1 MNARRFTS
9 ALLAVLI
16 LAMALVGCSS
26 GAQPTSQQPGD
37 ASQAGST
44 GSGTDENKHIT
55 FITPLIAHESW
66 LIAKEGFDAAAADL
80 GFEAEWVG
88 PANQDVNEMIKYIEI
103 AIAQNVTGIITQGQN
118 PEAMV
123 EVLQKAAD
131 AGIPV
136 VICDSTIEDAPQLA
150 YIGFDMKKA
159 ADLAV
164 EQSIRELGEGTPIN
178 ALFLTTAID
187 YSAANVGYV
196 YFNEALEAQAT
207 GEYKMQQQETK
218 GDPIT
223 ARQLIE
229 ATLQADPTINT
240 IYCIDGIAAPA
251 AVAVLEDMGR
261 LDDVCI
267 IGIDDTDEQLDLIRA
282 GKISAVTYGSF
293 YKQAYQGCLW
303 ILEYRENGS
312 RPEHMYNDVGT
323 MLITADNVD
332 TYKATAN
339 DPSTWGSYEP
349 LSYIDEQS

>member
-1 MNARRFTS
+1 MKRKS
-9 ALLAVLI
+9 VLCLLLAAL
-16 LAMALVGCSS
+16 MAVS
-26 GAQPTSQQPGD
+26 GLTACQKSTADSTADPNAA
-37 ASQAGST
+37 ASGEQG
-44 GSGTDENKHIT
+44 KHIT

-88 PANQDVNEMIKYIEI
+88 PSNQDVNEMIKYIEI

-131 AGIPV
+131 ADIPV

-159 ADLAV
+159 GELAV
-164 EQSIRELGEGTPIN
+164 EQSIKDLGEGTPIN

-187 YSAANVGYV
+187 YSAANTGYA
-196 YFNEALEAQAT
+196 YFTEALESQAA
-207 GEYKMQQQETK
+207 GGYQMQQQETK

-223 ARQLIE
+223 ARQIIE
-229 ATLQADPTINT
+229 ATLQADPTINA

-251 AVAVLEDMGR
+251 AVDVLEDMNL
-261 LDDVCI
+261 LDQVSV
-267 IGIDDTDEQLDLIRA
+267 IGIDDTDEQLDLIRS

-293 YKQAYQGCLW
+293 YKQAYQACLW
-303 ILEYRENGS
+303 ILQYREDGS
-312 RPEHMYNDVGT
+312 KPEHTYNDVGT
-323 MLITADNVD
+323 MLITKENVD
-332 TYKATAN
+332 SYEETVN
-339 DPSTWGSYEP
+339 DPANWTSYEP
-349 LSYIDEQS
+349 LSYIDE